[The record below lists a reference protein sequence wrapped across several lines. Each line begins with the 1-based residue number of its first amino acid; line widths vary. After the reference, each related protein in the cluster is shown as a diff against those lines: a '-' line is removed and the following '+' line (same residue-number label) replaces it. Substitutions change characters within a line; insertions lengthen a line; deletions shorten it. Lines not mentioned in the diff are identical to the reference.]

1 MKELKYKYGFAG
13 FEPYSQP
20 VLEDDE
26 GNIYSRTVAGLGW
39 PSEKPGALVVVAEE
53 LTQSVFGKAS
63 LHVMS
68 IEESWDIDELLVKSQ
83 EAKSVFKFEQLFANR
98 HKRDQIRYLTD
109 FNHRQA
115 RMRNR
120 EVYARLPVFWSSS
133 GSIATHLQMAKLAL
147 SPESKFLY
155 LGEHQRIASVLS
167 EVLADKI
174 HSLTDSDEPLLA
186 AFAFAVAFLMAHPF
200 RMDSVQPPKKQWDMW
215 ELLRD

>member
-1 MKELKYKYGFAG
+1 MKELKYKYGYAG
-13 FEPYSQP
+13 FESCPQP

-39 PSEKPGALVVVAEE
+39 PAEKPGALVVVAEE
-53 LTQSVFGKAS
+53 LPRSNFDKAP

-68 IEESWDIDELLVKSQ
+68 IDESWDIDELLVKSQ
-83 EAKSVFKFEQLFANR
+83 EANSVFKFEQLFTNR
-98 HKRDQIRYLTD
+98 HKRDQIRYLTE

-120 EVYARLPVFWSSS
+120 EVHTRMPVFWSSS
-133 GSIATHLQMAKLAL
+133 GNITTHLQMAKRAL
-147 SPESKFLY
+147 SPENKILY

-167 EVLADKI
+167 EILADRI

-186 AFAFAVAFLMAHPF
+186 AFGFAVAFLMVHPF
-200 RMDSVQPPKKQWDMW
+200 RMDLVQPPKKKWDMW
-215 ELLRD
+215 ELLGD

>member
-1 MKELKYKYGFAG
+1 MKELKYKHGYAG
-13 FEPYSQP
+13 IESYSQP

-53 LTQSVFGKAS
+53 LPQSDFGKAS

-68 IEESWDIDELLVKSQ
+68 IEASWDIDELLVKSQ

-98 HKRDQIRYLTD
+98 HKRDQIRYLTE
-109 FNHRQA
+109 FNHNQA

-120 EVYARLPVFWSSS
+120 EVHTRLPVFWSPS
-133 GSIATHLQMAKLAL
+133 GSITTHLQMAKRAL

-155 LGEHQRIASVLS
+155 LGEHQRIASALS
-167 EVLADKI
+167 EILADKI

-186 AFAFAVAFLMAHPF
+186 AFAIAVAFLMAHPF
-200 RMDSVQPPKKQWDMW
+200 RMDSVQPSKKQWDMW